1 MYNLI
6 TRAEQTKYIKH
17 YKYLEKCYS
26 TPVAAFEKL
35 NKKIY
40 DDITNLVKN
49 CKPEQSKLCTY
60 KKIYGDDLE
69 KGIAFGITNKL
80 NQKLVIKYIL
90 SSHNLACE
98 TSKWKGNDKSCKQCD
113 SEVWETLEHFLFNCE
128 AYSNIR
134 SA

>member
-1 MYNLI
+1 M
-6 TRAEQTKYIKH
+6 
-17 YKYLEKCYS
+17 
-26 TPVAAFEKL
+26 
-35 NKKIY
+35 
-40 DDITNLVKN
+40 KN

-80 NQKLVIKYIL
+80 HQKLVIKYIL

-134 SA
+134 STYANFPPDLKSYFEWNHSDEVLELLHNQREK